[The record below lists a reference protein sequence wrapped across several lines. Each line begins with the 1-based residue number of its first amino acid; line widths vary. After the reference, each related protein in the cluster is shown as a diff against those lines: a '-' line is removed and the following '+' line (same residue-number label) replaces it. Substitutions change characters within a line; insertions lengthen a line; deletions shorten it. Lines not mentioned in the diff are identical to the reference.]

1 MAGTATAPRAATV
14 RGGARPRHTARTNNG
29 REPKPGSG
37 PEIIVDPVAT
47 AKEAGL
53 RYVSDAKPGI
63 RRKRVGKGWS
73 YVGPDGTPIRDRKE
87 RQRIASLAIPP
98 AYTDV
103 WISPWANGHIQAT
116 GRDARGRKQYRY
128 HPRWREARDETKYG
142 RMIAFAQGLP
152 ALRAAI
158 DRDLAAP
165 GLPRRKV
172 LAAVVRLLEVSLIR
186 VGNEEYART
195 NESFGLTTMR
205 DEHVD
210 VNGGTI
216 RFEFRG
222 KSGKEHSVD
231 IRDRRLARIVQRC
244 QDLPGQELFQY
255 VDDDGER
262 QTIDSGDVN
271 AYLREITGQDFTAK
285 DFRTWAGTV
294 LAARALQE
302 FEAFDS
308 EAQAKRNIVEAI
320 ESVAERLGNTRAVS
334 RQSYIHPAVLDAY
347 LDGSLI
353 HTLRRR
359 AEAELAE
366 GLGNLEPEEAAVLAF
381 LQQRLARDEAAAQAE
396 SRRRP

>member
-1 MAGTATAPRAATV
+1 MASTATAPRAAAV
-14 RGGARPRHTARTNNG
+14 RGGTRPRGSARLNG
-29 REPKPGSG
+29 RRPKPGTE
-37 PEIIVDPVAT
+37 PEIVTDPVAS

-53 RYVSDAKPGI
+53 RYVSDRQPGI
-63 RRKRVGKGWS
+63 RRKRAGKGWS
-73 YVGPDGTPIRDRKE
+73 YVGPDGKPIRDPKE
-87 RQRIASLAIPP
+87 RRRFASLAIPP

-231 IRDRRLARIVQRC
+231 IHDRRLARIVQRC

-334 RQSYIHPAVLDAY
+334 RQSYIHHAVLDAY

-396 SRRRP
+396 SRCRP